1 MAMERH
7 EIEAFL
13 TLADELHFG
22 RAAER
27 LRVSPSRITQIIQR
41 LERQIGAP
49 LFERTS
55 RKVTLT
61 PIGQLLREDLLPG
74 HQRIQQAIERATAE
88 GRGVTGVLNIGFNGA
103 AAGQLI
109 LEATKHFRA
118 AHPGSEVNIREVQIS
133 DGLIGWRSDAFDMV
147 LIGRPI
153 DEPDLVTGPTLI
165 SEARMLAVSSRH
177 PLARRASISLEDL
190 TAVTLLRMPTT
201 LPDSVVQDRVPSHTP
216 SGAPIAHGRRAQT
229 FQEILTL
236 IGAGEGAFIVGAQV
250 TRFYLRPDVTY
261 LPFDDAPPVEW
272 GFVWRFSRETA
283 RVRAF
288 NDAAMETSKNRQH

>member
-1 MAMERH
+1 MERH

-27 LRVSPSRITQIIQR
+27 LRVSPSRITQIIQS
-41 LERQIGAP
+41 LERRIGAP

-55 RKVTLT
+55 RRVTLT

-74 HQRIQQAIERATAE
+74 HQRIQRAIQRATAE
-88 GRGVTGVLNIGFNGA
+88 GRGVTGVLNVGFNGA

-109 LEATKHFRA
+109 LETTKHFRT
-118 AHPGSEVNIREVQIS
+118 AHPGSEVNIREVQVN
-133 DGLIGWRSDAFDMV
+133 DGLDGWRNDAFDMV

-165 SEARMLAVSSRH
+165 SEARMLAVSTRH
-177 PLARRASISLEDL
+177 PLAGRASISLEDL
-190 TAVTLLRMPTT
+190 TEVTLVRLPTT

-236 IGAGEGAFIVGAQV
+236 VGAGEGAFIVGAQV

-272 GFVWRFSRETA
+272 GFVWRSSRETA

-288 NDAAMETSKNRQH
+288 NDAAVETSKNRQH

>member
-1 MAMERH
+1 MERH

-41 LERQIGAP
+41 LERQIGAT

-272 GFVWRFSRETA
+272 GFVWRVSRETA

>member
-1 MAMERH
+1 MERH

-55 RKVTLT
+55 RRVTLT
-61 PIGQLLREDLLPG
+61 PIGRLLREDLLPG
-74 HQRIQQAIERATAE
+74 HQRIQQAIQRATAE
-88 GRGVTGVLNIGFNGA
+88 GRGVTGVLNVGFNGA

-109 LEATKHFRA
+109 LETTKHYRA
-118 AHPGSEVNIREVQIS
+118 AHPGSEVNIREVQIN
-133 DGLIGWRSDAFDMV
+133 DGLNGWRSDAFDMV
-147 LIGRPI
+147 LISRPI

-190 TAVTLLRMPTT
+190 TEVTLLRMPTT

-236 IGAGEGAFIVGAQV
+236 TGAGEGAFIVGAQV
-250 TRFYLRPDVTY
+250 TRFYLRPDVVY

-272 GFVWRFSRETA
+272 GFVWQVSRETA